1 MWHCEGE
8 TSWVFVGALG
18 WIEVAGLEKGGEK
31 LVRLLP
37 TSVAATQYLL
47 PQCAD
52 AQAWF
57 LRRNRQIMLYHG
69 TPGLEKT
76 SFFCK
81 SGSFWQQVVIIYPSL
96 GKIRRNLCAPVAV
109 CHFTRSIGQL
119 WWEAKGMG
127 KHSVGSMR
135 GGGLQNIYNIFG
147 STGITGNQVQVQARM
162 GFPLWLSLWVIHW

>member
-1 MWHCEGE
+1 M
-8 TSWVFVGALG
+8 
-18 WIEVAGLEKGGEK
+18 AGLEKGGEK

-69 TPGLEKT
+69 IPGLEKT

-81 SGSFWQQVVIIYPSL
+81 SGSFWQQGGENLSFVGQNQTQFVCACCCLPLHSFNWPTL
-96 GKIRRNLCAPVAV
+96 MGGKGDGET
-109 CHFTRSIGQL
+109 FS
-119 WWEAKGMG
+119 
-127 KHSVGSMR
+127 GSM
-135 GGGLQNIYNIFG
+135 GGGFGLQNIYNIFE

-162 GFPLWLSLWVIHW
+162 GFPL

>member
-1 MWHCEGE
+1 MEWCGSMWHCEGE

-47 PQCAD
+47 PQWAD

-57 LRRNRQIMLYHG
+57 LRRNRQITLYHG

-119 WWEAKGMG
+119 WWEAKGKG
-127 KHSVGSMR
+127 KHSMGSR
-135 GGGLQNIYNIFG
+135 GGGFKIISLDQQELQEIKCKFKHAW
-147 STGITGNQVQVQARM
+147 V
-162 GFPLWLSLWVIHW
+162 FHCDWVIHW